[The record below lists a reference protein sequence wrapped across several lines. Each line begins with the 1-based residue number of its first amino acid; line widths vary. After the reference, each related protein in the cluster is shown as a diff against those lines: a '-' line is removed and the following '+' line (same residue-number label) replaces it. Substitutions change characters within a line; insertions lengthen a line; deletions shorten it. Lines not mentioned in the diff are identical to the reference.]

1 MVGNLNSE
9 VRTRKRMQSLMR
21 KATKTSLRSLAE
33 KRAKVVP
40 RYGAA
45 HNNSPQSTHK
55 PPVTEKKTLWFERN
69 VIC

>member
-33 KRAKVVP
+33 NRAKVVP

-45 HNNSPQSTHK
+45 HNNSPQSTH
-55 PPVTEKKTLWFERN
+55 
-69 VIC
+69 